1 MEQNVTAGSYIH
13 LPITLEAELI
23 IELVNL
29 KHAIKGSV
37 IGLEKGKYLI
47 IKIAPHDLIGSF
59 ASDLVRET
67 PMVIKYQHQ
76 GVVYGFKAK
85 ILNVV
90 PVPAR
95 LFFISY
101 PDKVEELHVLS
112 SSRYACNLQAVAMF
126 GYQLIEMTVIDI
138 SEDGCLCAVKAS
150 PSEKALYD
158 SAQVNKMIEL
168 KVQLPGDGRADLVGI
183 IKNVSKEDDRIHLGI
198 KFEEIPAAVKVKLQG
213 FLSGMTEAA
222 KKQ

>member
-1 MEQNVTAGSYIH
+1 MEQTGSYIH
-13 LPITLEAELI
+13 LPITLEDELI

-29 KHAIKGSV
+29 KQGIKGSV
-37 IGLEKGKYLI
+37 VGLEKGKYLI
-47 IKIAPHDLIGSF
+47 IKIAPNDLIGSF

-67 PMVIKYQHQ
+67 PMVVKYQHK
-76 GVVYGFKAK
+76 GVVYGFKAR

-95 LFFISY
+95 LFFVSY

-126 GYQLIEMTVIDI
+126 GYQLVEMTVIDM
-138 SEDGCLCAVKAS
+138 SEDGCLCAVKSS
-150 PSEKALYD
+150 PADKALYD

-168 KVQLPGDGRADLVGI
+168 KVQLPGAAGRADLAGM
-183 IKNVSKEDDRIHLGI
+183 IKNVSKDDDRIHLGI
-198 KFEEIPAAVKVKLQG
+198 KFDEISPAVKAKLRG
-213 FLSGMTEAA
+213 FLSGMTEAE